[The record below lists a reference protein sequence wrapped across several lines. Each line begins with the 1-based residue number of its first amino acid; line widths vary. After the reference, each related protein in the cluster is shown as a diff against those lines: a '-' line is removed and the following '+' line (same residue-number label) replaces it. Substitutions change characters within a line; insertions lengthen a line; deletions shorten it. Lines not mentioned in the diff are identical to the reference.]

1 MKKRMV
7 VWMVILGLVVS
18 GLSMASGAKEGADA
32 TKPIY
37 LKLGLESNKE
47 SAQYKAMIAYKEYAE
62 KKSNGLIKVEVF
74 DSGQLGVDKEA
85 VSMIKMGTVQGWDIN
100 TSLLSAIEPSF
111 MIFDLPYMTTS
122 QEELVQILEKN
133 FGKFLSDKLVAK
145 TEIMVASW
153 FVRGPRNVY
162 GNKGPIHS
170 PKDMAGMKI
179 RVMQNPVMVKT
190 MELLGAKPV
199 PLAASERYMALQTG
213 VVDAAEGVFSLVI
226 NQKEYEVAKYMSMT
240 GHFNTPNCMIF
251 DYRIYKNAASNLKQI
266 MDEAAKECQKVS
278 IQTDKMMND
287 AGRKILEE
295 KGMKIND
302 IADLTPFENLVKPLH
317 DEYAPKIGKEV
328 MDKFFALRKE
338 VRGK

>member
-1 MKKRMV
+1 MSKKTIAMLL
-7 VWMVILGLVVS
+7 VIALVGASLG
-18 GLSMASGAKEGADA
+18 MAGGAKEGAEA
-32 TKPIY
+32 KPIY

-47 SAQYKAMIAYKEYAE
+47 SAQYKAMVAYKEYAE
-62 KKSNGLIKVEVF
+62 KKSNGRIKVDVF

-122 QEELVQILEKN
+122 QEELVKILEKN

-162 GNKGPIHS
+162 GNKGPINS

-179 RVMQNPVMVKT
+179 RVMQNPIMVKT

-226 NQKEYEVAKYMSMT
+226 NQKEYEVAKFMSMT
-240 GHFNTPNCMIF
+240 GHFNTPNCLIM
-251 DYRIYKNAASNLKQI
+251 DYRIYKNAAAELKQI
-266 MDEAAKECQKVS
+266 MDEAAKECQRVS
-278 IQTDKMMND
+278 IETDKAMND

-302 IADLTPFENLVKPLH
+302 IADLTPFETLVKPLH
-317 DEYAPKIGKEV
+317 DEYGPKIGKDV
-328 MDKFFALRKE
+328 MDRFFALRKE

>member
-1 MKKRMV
+1 MSKKAIVMLL
-7 VWMVILGLVVS
+7 VIALVGASLG
-18 GLSMASGAKEGADA
+18 MAGGAKEGAEV
-32 TKPIY
+32 KPIY

-47 SAQYKAMIAYKEYAE
+47 SAQYKAMVAYKEYAE
-62 KKSNGLIKVEVF
+62 KKSNGRIKVDVF

-122 QEELVQILEKN
+122 QEELVKILEKN
-133 FGKFLSDKLVAK
+133 FGNFLSEKLVAK

-162 GNKGPIHS
+162 GNKGPINS

-179 RVMQNPVMVKT
+179 RVMQNPIMVKT

-226 NQKEYEVAKYMSMT
+226 NQKEYEVAKFMSMT
-240 GHFNTPNCMIF
+240 GHFNTPNCLIM
-251 DYRIYKNAASNLKQI
+251 DYRIYKNAAAELKQI
-266 MDEAAKECQKVS
+266 MDEAAKECQRVS
-278 IQTDKMMND
+278 IETDKAMND

-302 IADLTPFENLVKPLH
+302 IADLTPFETLVKPLH
-317 DEYAPKIGKEV
+317 DEYGPKIGKDV
-328 MDKFFALRKE
+328 MDRFFALRKE